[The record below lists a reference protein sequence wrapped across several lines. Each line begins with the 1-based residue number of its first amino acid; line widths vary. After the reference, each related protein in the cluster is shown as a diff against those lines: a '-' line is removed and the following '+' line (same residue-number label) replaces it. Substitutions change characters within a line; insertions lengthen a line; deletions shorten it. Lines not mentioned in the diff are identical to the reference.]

1 MRHIFQMFYLS
12 YTNNKPPINTLKLG
26 NPPFISVSVNANKL
40 LSPWLEYI
48 QRWGSKLFQT
58 LLDTYKNTSK

>member
-40 LSPWLEYI
+40 LSP
-48 QRWGSKLFQT
+48 
-58 LLDTYKNTSK
+58 